1 MIKLITKYFLFCFV
15 ISGCSQPEF
24 SGNSAPSTQQKVA
37 PKKDKD
43 IDAKLATRSNVLLAS
58 DLTAYHNSEGAS
70 GSCEQQ
76 VLGAGRRV
84 INESIVPTLKQKF
97 TGNLVEIQLAG
108 RADILIDM
116 AALSCDKSAS
126 SWTSTSMQLVCQK
139 QHPGIGALRSDQYF
153 GTASVCGES
162 YPNQTPF
169 APSDKNIGL
178 IAGLDASEVNHLYL
192 VTYKFGSSMPGD
204 KFVALLRKKFGI
216 GLKISV
222 IYPKTQADCVARGIN
237 PPSSDTLWRALPAS
251 ASGPSTVFEEIASAT
266 GGSTYDLCSSAVSEA
281 L

>member
-58 DLTAYHNSEGAS
+58 DLTAYHNSEGTP
-70 GSCEQQ
+70 GSCNQQ
-76 VLGAGRRV
+76 ILGAGRRV

-116 AALSCDKSAS
+116 AALSCDKSVS

-139 QHPGIGALRSDQYF
+139 QQTGIGAFRSDQYF
-153 GTASVCGES
+153 GTASLCGEN

-178 IAGLDASEVNHLYL
+178 IAGLDASQVNHLYL
-192 VTYKFGSSMPGD
+192 VTYKLGSSMPGD
-204 KFVALLRKKFGI
+204 KFVTLLRKKFGI

-251 ASGPSTVFEEIASAT
+251 ASGPSAVFEEIASST
-266 GGSTYDLCSSAVSEA
+266 GGSTHDLCSSNIVET

>member
-1 MIKLITKYFLFCFV
+1 MIQLAAKYILFCFV
-15 ISGCSQPEF
+15 ISGCSQSDF
-24 SGNSAPSTQQKVA
+24 SANSAPSTQQKVA
-37 PKKDKD
+37 PKKDTDSKSVT
-43 IDAKLATRSNVLLAS
+43 KVNVLLAS
-58 DLTAYHNSEGAS
+58 DLTASHNSEGTP
-70 GSCEQQ
+70 GSCNQQ
-76 VLGAGRRV
+76 ILGAGRRV

-97 TGNLVEIQLAG
+97 TGIFVEIQLAG

-116 AALSCDKSAS
+116 AALSCDKSKS
-126 SWTSTSMQLVCQK
+126 NWTSVSSSLVCQK
-139 QHPGIGALRSDQYF
+139 NQSGLGANRLDQYF
-153 GTASVCGES
+153 GTALVCGES

-169 APSDKNIGL
+169 APSDINIGL

-204 KFVALLRKKFGI
+204 KFVTLLRQKLGT

-222 IYPKTQADCVARGIN
+222 IYPKTPAGCVTQGIN
-237 PPSSDTLWRALPAS
+237 PPSSDMLWRALPAS